1 MPDTLET
8 AVLPYQG
15 PGKRPVV
22 MALAALGVVYGDIGT
37 STLYGLKQAVEAGG
51 APTPETVMGIV
62 SVILWSLILIVALK
76 YAILILRADNHGE
89 GGIVA
94 LLALLDA
101 RHAPRGSWR
110 ASLLIVGLIGAALLY
125 GDGVITP
132 AISVLSAVEGL
143 KIDAPCAGADGRS
156 HHHRDP
162 ARSVPGATQGNRFHR
177 QHLRAGDAGV
187 VHRDRPARPVRASCR
202 RPGIL
207 AAISPHHAFIYLV
220 HAGPGIAFAVLGAAF
235 LALTGAEAM
244 YADMGHFG
252 RAAHPARMVR
262 DRAAGSHAQLFRPG
276 RTASGRPPCHR
287 EPVLPARA
295 AMGALSDG
303 GVCDGRHRHR
313 VAIHHLRRVFP
324 HPTGDPAWLPA
335 THARTHTASHEKG
348 QIYIP
353 VVNWLLAAGT
363 IAAVLLFG
371 SSDALGGAYGIAVS
385 MLMAVTT
392 VLAALVAL
400 KWGYNPLLVA
410 AVNGFFLVIEL
421 VFVAANM
428 TKLIDGGWFP
438 LLMAGV
444 IAFLMLTWRSGWLL
458 LEQQRSKLRQ
468 REDDFVAW
476 VLETPPIR
484 LSGAAAIFT
493 AASTGI
499 PLGLTHHLRH
509 NRVLHE
515 RVLLVASI
523 VTDEPR
529 VAPERR
535 IKLVPVCAG
544 ITRVLFY
551 FGFME
556 APDVMEGLKLACKQ
570 PELRGIDPRQ
580 YHLLFQARDG
590 DPQPLRSQAWRSGA
604 NPCSPRCIS
613 MPTFQPRILAFQ
625 RPRSWRSVS
634 KSRYRAKGRAWAGH
648 RRRGPKS
655 SRARALQ
662 QPPICT
668 RARWCGLAPAR
679 QTAHHPREHY
689 VVADPALFPGTEPD
703 RERLGLPARPRFIET
718 TLDARYIGRQN
729 VTAPPRGNRGYR
741 RVRCPFGL
749 RDGGGCQA
757 ELTQQPRYSRGRLS

>member
-1 MPDTLET
+1 MPDTLQT

-51 APTPETVMGIV
+51 TPTPETVVGIV
-62 SVILWSLILIVALK
+62 SVILWSIILIVALK

-143 KIDAPCAGADGRS
+143 KIDAPSLAPMVVPITVAILVGLFLVQRKGTDFIGNIFGPVMLGWFIVIGLLGLSGIMRT
-156 HHHRDP
+156 P
-162 ARSVPGATQGNRFHR
+162 A
-177 QHLRAGDAGV
+177 
-187 VHRDRPARPVRASCR
+187 
-202 RPGIL
+202 IL
-207 AAISPHHAFIYLV
+207 AAISPHHAFIFLV
-220 HAGPGIAFAVLGAAF
+220 HGGPGIAFAVLGAAF

-252 RAAHPARMVR
+252 RVPI
-262 DRAAGSHAQLFRPG
+262 QLGWF
-276 RTASGRPPCHR
+276 AV
-287 EPVLPARA
+287 VLPALA
-295 AMGALSDG
+295 LNYFGQGGLLLADPHATQSPFFLLAPKWAHYPMVAFATVATVIASQSIISGAYSLTQQ
-303 GVCDGRHRHR
+303 
-313 VAIHHLRRVFP
+313 AIQLGF
-324 HPTGDPAWLPA
+324 LPRM
-335 THARTHTASHEKG
+335 HVTHTASHEKG

-400 KWGYNPLLVA
+400 QWGYNPLLVA
-410 AVNGFFLVIEL
+410 AVNGFFLAIEL

-428 TKLIDGGWFP
+428 TKLIEGGWFP

-468 REDDFVAW
+468 CEDDFVAW
-476 VLETPPIR
+476 VLDTPPIR

-499 PLGLTHHLRH
+499 PLALTHHLRH

-529 VAPERR
+529 VEPERR

-556 APDVMEGLKLACKQ
+556 APDVMEGLKLACEQ
-570 PELRGIDPRQ
+570 PELRGIDPHNMTYYFRRVMVIPNRSESGMAVWRKSLFATM
-580 YHLLFQARDG
+580 HLN
-590 DPQPLRSQAWRSGA
+590 A
-604 NPCSPRCIS
+604 N
-613 MPTFQPRILAFQ
+613 
-625 RPRSWRSVS
+625 
-634 KSRYRAKGRAWAGH
+634 
-648 RRRGPKS
+648 
-655 SRARALQ
+655 
-662 QPPICT
+662 
-668 RARWCGLAPAR
+668 
-679 QTAHHPREHY
+679 
-689 VVADPALFPGTEPD
+689 
-703 RERLGLPARPRFIET
+703 LPAAYFGVPAAQVVEVGIEVE
-718 TLDARYIGRQN
+718 I
-729 VTAPPRGNRGYR
+729 
-741 RVRCPFGL
+741 
-749 RDGGGCQA
+749 
-757 ELTQQPRYSRGRLS
+757 